1 MPLLLPI
8 PEQQFIDAN
17 GRPYA
22 GGQVSTFVPGTNT
35 PKTTWADNGGSA
47 VNPNPLTLDAAGRAV
62 IFGDGDYRLILR
74 DAAGNLVYDA
84 WTSSTISNAMMPVVT
99 ATSIANAQSLLGIQD
114 FTASINAETSA
125 RQAADNTLTTNL
137 NSEITRATNAENNLQ
152 SQVNSINTTLSTA
165 SIRAGIATT
174 NSSGS
179 ITATFSPA
187 FASGAVYFTVM
198 SPSGYPT
205 VVGPQPP
212 APQANA
218 TIISVTTSTASGITA
233 IIGQDTGSG
242 PGGYLPYA
250 AGVNVPWFCIG
261 H

>member
-8 PEQQFIDAN
+8 PEQQFIDQN

-22 GGQVSTFVPGTNT
+22 GGTVATYVPSTST

-47 VNPNPLTLDAAGRAV
+47 VNPNPLTLDAAGRAT
-62 IFGDGDYRLILR
+62 IFGDGDYRLILQ
-74 DAAGNLVYDA
+74 DALGNLVYDK
-84 WTSSTISNAMMPVVT
+84 WTSSTISDAMMPVVT
-99 ATSIANAQSLLGIQD
+99 APTIADAQNLLGIQD
-114 FTASINAETSA
+114 FTGAINAEQSRA
-125 RQAADNTLTTNL
+125 EAAEATLTTNL

-152 SQVNSINTTLSTA
+152 SQINSINTTLSTA

-218 TIISVTTSTASGITA
+218 TLISVTTSTASGITA

-250 AGVNVPWFCIG
+250 AGVNVPWFAVG
-261 H
+261 Y